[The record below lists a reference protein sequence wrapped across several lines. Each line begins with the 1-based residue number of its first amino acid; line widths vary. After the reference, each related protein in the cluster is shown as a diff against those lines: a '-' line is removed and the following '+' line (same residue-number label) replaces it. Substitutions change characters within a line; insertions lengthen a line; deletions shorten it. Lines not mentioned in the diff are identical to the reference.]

1 MSNVLFLKI
10 LRQLDEISIV
20 KNVFSTGTI
29 FIWGSTPEVKG
40 CTFLL
45 ASHFSFSQ
53 VLAVFP
59 RLLIHFH
66 SNTCW
71 GTNSTKK
78 YIPFRTPSQTNDLT
92 KWVCCERHCWLSIVF
107 FLLLGQCIFDLFL
120 RYHLVCT
127 IPDTK
132 KLPTSA
138 CNCFRPHQTADL
150 LFHFLPL
157 LSFVGLEGRHSK
169 SLLFSEKQITFYH

>member
-45 ASHFSFSQ
+45 AFHFSFSQ

-107 FLLLGQCIFDLFL
+107 LLLLGQCIFDLFYDIIWFAPSPTPRNYQQAHVIVFAPTRRQTYFFIFFL
-120 RYHLVCT
+120 CYLLLAWRVVIRRVC
-127 IPDTK
+127 
-132 KLPTSA
+132 
-138 CNCFRPHQTADL
+138 CFLKNR
-150 LFHFLPL
+150 
-157 LSFVGLEGRHSK
+157 
-169 SLLFSEKQITFYH
+169 

>member
-10 LRQLDEISIV
+10 LRQLYEIFIV
-20 KNVFSTGTI
+20 KGVFSNGTS
-29 FIWGSTPEVKG
+29 FIWVSTPEVG

-45 ASHFSFSQ
+45 AFHFSFSQ

-92 KWVCCERHCWLSIVF
+92 KWVCCERRCWLGIAF
-107 FLLLGQCIFDLFL
+107 FSLGQCIFDLFYDIIWFAL
-120 RYHLVCT
+120 SPTRRNYQQAHVIVFVPTRRHTYFFIFFLCYFLLAWRVVIRRVC
-127 IPDTK
+127 
-132 KLPTSA
+132 
-138 CNCFRPHQTADL
+138 CFLKNR
-150 LFHFLPL
+150 
-157 LSFVGLEGRHSK
+157 
-169 SLLFSEKQITFYH
+169 

>member
-92 KWVCCERHCWLSIVF
+92 KWVCWERHCWLSIVF
-107 FLLLGQCIFDLFL
+107 FLLLGQCIFDLFYDIIWFAPSPTPRNYQQAHVIVFAPTRRQTYFFIFFL
-120 RYHLVCT
+120 CYLLLAWRVVIRRVC
-127 IPDTK
+127 
-132 KLPTSA
+132 
-138 CNCFRPHQTADL
+138 CFLKNR
-150 LFHFLPL
+150 
-157 LSFVGLEGRHSK
+157 
-169 SLLFSEKQITFYH
+169 

>member
-20 KNVFSTGTI
+20 KKVFSTGTI

-45 ASHFSFSQ
+45 AFHFSFSQ

-92 KWVCCERHCWLSIVF
+92 KWVCCERRCWLSIVF
-107 FLLLGQCIFDLFL
+107 CCCWVCVFSIFLW
-120 RYHLVCT
+120 YHLVCT
-127 IPDTK
+127 IPNTK

>member
-20 KNVFSTGTI
+20 KEVISTGTI
-29 FIWGSTPEVKG
+29 FIWVSTPEVKG
-40 CTFLL
+40 YTFLL
-45 ASHFSFSQ
+45 AFHFSFSQ

-92 KWVCCERHCWLSIVF
+92 KWVCCERRCWLSIVCF
-107 FLLLGQCIFDLFL
+107 FLLGQCIFDLFYDIIWFAPSPTPRNYQQAHVIVFAPTRRHTYFFIFFL
-120 RYHLVCT
+120 CYLLLAWRVVIRRVC
-127 IPDTK
+127 
-132 KLPTSA
+132 
-138 CNCFRPHQTADL
+138 CFLKNR
-150 LFHFLPL
+150 
-157 LSFVGLEGRHSK
+157 
-169 SLLFSEKQITFYH
+169 

>member
-10 LRQLDEISIV
+10 LRQLGEISIV
-20 KNVFSTGTI
+20 KEVISTGTI

-45 ASHFSFSQ
+45 AFHFSFSQ

-92 KWVCCERHCWLSIVF
+92 KWVCCERRLLARYCF
-107 FLLLGQCIFDLFL
+107 FFVGSVYFRSFL

-127 IPDTK
+127 MPNTK

-138 CNCFRPHQTADL
+138 CNCFRPHQTAYL

-157 LSFVGLEGRHSK
+157 LFFVGLEGRHSK
-169 SLLFSEKQITFYH
+169 SLLFSEKQITF

>member
-107 FLLLGQCIFDLFL
+107 FFLLLGQCIFDLFYDIIWFAPSPTPRNYQQAHVIVFAPTRRQTYFFIFFL
-120 RYHLVCT
+120 CYLLLAWRVVIRRVC
-127 IPDTK
+127 
-132 KLPTSA
+132 
-138 CNCFRPHQTADL
+138 CFLKNR
-150 LFHFLPL
+150 
-157 LSFVGLEGRHSK
+157 
-169 SLLFSEKQITFYH
+169 

>member
-10 LRQLDEISIV
+10 LRQLYEIYIV
-20 KNVFSTGTI
+20 KEVISNGTT
-29 FIWGSTPEVKG
+29 FIWVSTPEVG

-45 ASHFSFSQ
+45 AFHFSYSQ

-107 FLLLGQCIFDLFL
+107 FVVVGSVYFRSFL

-127 IPDTK
+127 IPNTE

-138 CNCFRPHQTADL
+138 CNRFRPHQTAYL

-169 SLLFSEKQITFYH
+169 SRLFSEKQITFYH

>member
-10 LRQLDEISIV
+10 LRQLYEISIV
-20 KNVFSTGTI
+20 KGVISNGTS
-29 FIWGSTPEVKG
+29 FIWVSTPEVG

-45 ASHFSFSQ
+45 AFHFSFSQ

-78 YIPFRTPSQTNDLT
+78 YSPFRTLSQTNDLA
-92 KWVCCERHCWLSIVF
+92 KLGCCERRCWLGFRFFFSGWVSLFSIFFYDIIWFAPSSTPRNYHQAHVNVFAPAKRHTYFFIF
-107 FLLLGQCIFDLFL
+107 FLC
-120 RYHLVCT
+120 
-127 IPDTK
+127 
-132 KLPTSA
+132 
-138 CNCFRPHQTADL
+138 
-150 LFHFLPL
+150 HFLL
-157 LSFVGLEGRHSK
+157 AWRVVIRRVCCFLKNR
-169 SLLFSEKQITFYH
+169 